1 MEPKKSDLVDV
12 EQNLARL
19 KNAPSYRMSTRDPD
33 FLEGDDGREARLL
46 SEFLKAER
54 ALEHENIASTI
65 IVFGS
70 ARIPDPKIA
79 KERLDAARQ
88 AADAAPGNKEKAEK
102 LERAKR
108 TFELSEYYQIARE
121 FGELVAR
128 ENDKYNEVRGPRG
141 EVRVKKDREYVVCT
155 GGGPGVMEAANRGA
169 YDAGEA
175 SIGLNIS
182 LPFEQKPNPFVAPHL
197 CFNFHYFAMRKMHFL
212 MRAKALVAFP
222 GGFGT
227 LDELFE
233 TLTLIQTRK
242 VPRVPVILVGRA
254 FWNRIINLDA
264 LAEEGMISPEDVGL
278 VTWAETAEEAW
289 TAITVFYTDT
299 THNKGT

>member
-182 LPFEQKPNPFVAPHL
+182 LPFEQEPNPFVAPHL

-212 MRAKALVAFP
+212 LRAKALVIFP

-233 TLTLIQTRK
+233 ALTLRQTGRMQDLPIVMFGQK
-242 VPRVPVILVGRA
+242 FWENTINFQNLVDSGV
-254 FWNRIINLDA
+254 
-264 LAEEGMISPEDVGL
+264 ISPHDLDLFVY
-278 VTWAETAEEAW
+278 VKTAREAW
-289 TAITVFYTDT
+289 EHIDAYYK
-299 THNKGT
+299 NK

>member
-182 LPFEQKPNPFVAPHL
+182 LPFEQEPNPFVAPHL

-212 MRAKALVAFP
+212 LRAKALVIFP

-233 TLTLIQTRK
+233 ALTLRQTGRMQDLPI
-242 VPRVPVILVGRA
+242 VMFGQEFWENTINFQNLVDSGV
-254 FWNRIINLDA
+254 
-264 LAEEGMISPEDVGL
+264 ISPHDLDLFVY
-278 VTWAETAEEAW
+278 VKTAREAW
-289 TAITVFYTDT
+289 EHIDAYYK
-299 THNKGT
+299 NK

>member
-212 MRAKALVAFP
+212 LRAKALVIFP

-233 TLTLIQTRK
+233 ALTLRQTGRMQDLPIVMFGQK
-242 VPRVPVILVGRA
+242 FWENTINFQNLVDSGV
-254 FWNRIINLDA
+254 
-264 LAEEGMISPEDVGL
+264 ISPHDLDLFVY
-278 VTWAETAEEAW
+278 VKTAREAW
-289 TAITVFYTDT
+289 EHIDAYYK
-299 THNKGT
+299 NK

>member
-54 ALEHENIASTI
+54 ALEHENMASTI

-182 LPFEQKPNPFVAPHL
+182 LPFEQEPNPFVAPHL

-212 MRAKALVAFP
+212 LRAKALVIFP

-233 TLTLIQTRK
+233 ALTLRQTGRMQDLPIVMFGQK
-242 VPRVPVILVGRA
+242 FWENTINFQNLVDSGV
-254 FWNRIINLDA
+254 
-264 LAEEGMISPEDVGL
+264 ISPHDLDLFVY
-278 VTWAETAEEAW
+278 VKTAREAW
-289 TAITVFYTDT
+289 EHIDAYYK
-299 THNKGT
+299 NK